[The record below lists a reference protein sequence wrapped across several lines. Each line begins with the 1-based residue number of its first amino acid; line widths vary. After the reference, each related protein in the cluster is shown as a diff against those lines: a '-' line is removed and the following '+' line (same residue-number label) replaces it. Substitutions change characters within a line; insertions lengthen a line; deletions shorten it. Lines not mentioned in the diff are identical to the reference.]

1 MPDVRYWSDEG
12 ARQAL
17 MEQGRRVFERI
28 QGQLDGQSGVVAIE
42 PQCGDC
48 FVGPTLGKAN
58 DAAYSRHPD
67 CWLYF
72 VRLDDPIAEIVLPT
86 W

>member
-12 ARQAL
+12 ARRAL
-17 MEQGRRVFERI
+17 MEQGRQAFENI
-28 QGQLDGQSGVVAIE
+28 QGQLSRHSGIVAIE
-42 PQCGDC
+42 PDSGEY
-48 FVGPTLGKAN
+48 FVGATLGKAN

-67 CWLYF
+67 RWLYF
-72 VRLDDPIAEIVLPT
+72 VRLDDPAAEIVLPT